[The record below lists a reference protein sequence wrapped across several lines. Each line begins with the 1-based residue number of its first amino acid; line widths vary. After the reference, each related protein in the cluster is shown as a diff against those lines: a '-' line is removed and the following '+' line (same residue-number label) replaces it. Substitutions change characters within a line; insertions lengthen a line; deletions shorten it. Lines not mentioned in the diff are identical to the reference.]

1 MRYQVKRVSGAQAEM
16 VRRLG
21 FVQVAESSARDLFD
35 LGVPLVVAPS
45 KVNDHHFFGG
55 YNLAT
60 HVDSQRYLA
69 EGKSFDVFRNAW
81 RSCNEVPETG
91 KIAYFVDEKHVA
103 GRRR

>member
-21 FVQVAESSARDLFD
+21 LVKIAESSARDLFD

-45 KVNDHHFFGG
+45 KVNDYHFFGG
-55 YNLAT
+55 NNLAM

-81 RSCNEVPETG
+81 CSYNENSEMG